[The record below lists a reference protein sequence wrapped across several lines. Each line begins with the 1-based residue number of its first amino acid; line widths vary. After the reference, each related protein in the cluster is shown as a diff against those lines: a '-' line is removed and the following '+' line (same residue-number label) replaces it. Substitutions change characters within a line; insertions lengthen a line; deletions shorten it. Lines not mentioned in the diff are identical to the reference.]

1 MKIGEFSKKHKVT
14 VDTVRHYINEGLLT
28 PLRENT
34 QYNFSEIDDRVME
47 SILLL
52 KSMNFKL
59 EEMKAYLL
67 FQTMYTNNT
76 FSYLGSFRKEFE
88 DKLEDKLEENK
99 KEIERLTQ
107 MNELIKKQI
116 EDYQDTGFTRGI
128 SLRMLPDLICP
139 ECDENLELEA
149 SEILHNEIMEGKLI
163 CPKCGRVYYIRY
175 GFMSDEPIDK
185 FERQA
190 GIAEMLNHYL
200 EENDEQY
207 VLKVRE
213 LFQQMAEITQD
224 NMTEVKNILIDG
236 ASAGFLNSSLLRY
249 LPKDTRLYVCVRN
262 NVTMKVI
269 QEEIFPKD
277 TVFFVGNIL
286 NAPFK
291 VPMDYAFLQD
301 YDVEMYYKKRYEYYS
316 NLAENANIICCKTL
330 IYGKQNPF
338 PDEKEFLDDMKKRGF
353 QMKSSYKTGKILLK
367 KESSDMTLIDK
378 NEDMEMEYAIYSFK
392 TLG

>member
-1 MKIGEFSKKHKVT
+1 MKIGEFSKKHNVT

-67 FQTMYTNNT
+67 FQTMYTNNS

-88 DKLEDKLEENK
+88 DKLEENK
-99 KEIERLTQ
+99 KEIERLKQ
-107 MNELIKKQI
+107 MNELIEKQI
-116 EDYQDTGFTRGI
+116 AGYQDVGFVRGI
-128 SLRMLPDLICP
+128 SLRMMPDLICP
-139 ECDENLELEA
+139 ECDENLELDA
-149 SEILHNEIMEGKLI
+149 SEILHNEIMEGKLV

-175 GFMSDEPIDK
+175 GFMSDEPIEE

-190 GIAEMLNHYL
+190 EIAEMVNHYL

-207 VLKVRE
+207 VLKIRE
-213 LFQQMAEITQD
+213 LFQKMAEITQENISD
-224 NMTEVKNILIDG
+224 VKNVLIDG
-236 ASAGFLNSSLLRY
+236 ASAGFLNSPLLRC

-262 NVTMKVI
+262 NITMKVI

-277 TVFFVGNIL
+277 TVFFVGNIQ

-291 VPMDYAFLQD
+291 VPMDHVFLQD
-301 YDVEMYYKKRYEYYS
+301 YDVEMYFKKKYECYPH
-316 NLAENANIICCKTL
+316 LAPNANVTCCKTL
-330 IYGKQNPF
+330 IYGNQNPF
-338 PDEKEFLDDMKKRGF
+338 PDEKVFLEDMKKLGF
-353 QMKSSYKTGKILLK
+353 QKKSSYKTGKILLK